1 MPDGE
6 YARGVHFCAVCGE
19 EVYIEGP
26 RLDSHKGAGESIHWN
41 DAGCVLLILFTLR
54 CFQQMRLHYEIEE
67 IEIVMDMVC
76 DSLAMRRVED
86 SRLSR
91 MSRLHSGHRGC
102 ALGEQRMKRHYSNHS
117 SIHLP

>member
-1 MPDGE
+1 MRV
-6 YARGVHFCAVCGE
+6 A
-19 EVYIEGP
+19 
-26 RLDSHKGAGESIHWN
+26 DSLYS
-41 DAGCVLLILFTLR
+41 LLFSR
-54 CFQQMRLHYEIEE
+54 NPLHYEIEE

-91 MSRLHSGHRGC
+91 MSRLHSGQRGC
-102 ALGEQRMKRHYSNHS
+102 VLGEQRMKRHYSNHS